1 MAGQEEIEMSS
12 HAIARGAG
20 RIRTGHARLR
30 HGPLPG
36 GPALFDRAAPE
47 RMDLPRHGDEPAA
60 GTKRADGSAP
70 HDALLALDIETV
82 VDAELLPP
90 DWPADR
96 FPKPAWHR
104 VVAISFVEA
113 SIHRNG
119 CDGTEEYR
127 IRSCRSGG
135 DAGWCEERLLRAF
148 WKYFEGGRFRVV
160 TWNGR
165 GFDIPTLLMR
175 SMRHGIGT
183 PAWFRRGTKWSGYGY
198 RYALDWHADV
208 MEAMADFGSSSKLT
222 LDEGAALIGMPGK
235 LGEHGSNVAA
245 MVEAG
250 EIGRVRAYCET
261 DTLNLVALYFRWCFL
276 TGRINAK
283 AHDRAVSDLMSY
295 LRREGSERPHLA
307 RFLDAWTVSSEHRCA
322 FVGSEARQLGMAGAM
337 RDVPLKAV
345 GTTH

>member
-1 MAGQEEIEMSS
+1 MSPQAFARSAGRAMAGRS
-12 HAIARGAG
+12 
-20 RIRTGHARLR
+20 RLR
-30 HGPLPG
+30 HGSLPG
-36 GPALFDRAAPE
+36 GPTLFDRTAPE
-47 RMDLPRHGDEPAA
+47 RVGPPRHGGEA
-60 GTKRADGSAP
+60 GAGSRFAKEAAP

-82 VDAELLPP
+82 VDTELLPR

-148 WKYFEGGRFRVV
+148 WKYFEGGQFRVV

-165 GFDIPTLLMR
+165 NFDIPTLLLR

-208 MEAMADFGSSSKLT
+208 MEAMADFGTSSKLT

-235 LGEHGSNVAA
+235 LGEHGSNVAGL
-245 MVEAG
+245 MDAG
-250 EIGRVRAYCET
+250 EIGRVRDYCET
-261 DTLNLVALYFRWCFL
+261 DTLNLVAIYFRWCFL
-276 TGRINAK
+276 TGRINAE
-283 AHDRAVSDLMSY
+283 AHDRAVSDLMRY
-295 LRREGSERPHLA
+295 LQREGAERPHLS
-307 RFLDAWTVSSEHRCA
+307 RFLEAWAVSSELRSA
-322 FVGSEARQLGMAGAM
+322 FVGNGARQLGIEGALQN
-337 RDVPLKAV
+337 VPPNAF